1 MNTQQKSL
9 RQLFF
14 PIYLEILFAMLAGTV
29 DTLMLSTTGDQ
40 AVGAVGTAHT
50 YISIFIIM
58 FSVISSGMTAVMT
71 QYIGAGKPG
80 VAQKALRLGL
90 MLNAAFGVLFSVLL
104 SAGAEFILVTLGIA
118 EQLLE
123 PAKTYLQIVGG
134 FCICNALIPIF
145 SSYLRSFGHASPT
158 MTATVTANII
168 NLVLN
173 AVFLF
178 VCRWGVMGVALATG
192 LSRLI
197 NLIWVM
203 VAARRRIPAQPK
215 CDLPANRVI
224 LAQIFRIGFPA
235 ALETFLY
242 NLSVTFVLRFLNQM
256 DVTGMQVTARS
267 YAMQIGC
274 ISFCAG
280 TALSQANSI
289 LVGWRIGSGDYAA
302 CIKGTHKAALLGVL
316 TSVGVA
322 ILVAIFSQPIMGLFS
337 SDPEMIR
344 LVGILLWIDV
354 VLEIG
359 RASNLVYGAA
369 LKTSG
374 DARFPVIIGVLFMFL
389 CAVGGTWLFGI
400 RMGLLVIGAYAA
412 MALDECVR
420 AVFMFL
426 RWRSGIWKNHRLVS

>member
-1 MNTQQKSL
+1 MKTQQKTLS
-9 RQLFF
+9 QLFF
-14 PIYLEILFAMLAGTV
+14 PIYLEILFTMLAGTV

-71 QYIGAGKPG
+71 QYIGAGRPG
-80 VAQKALRLGL
+80 VAQKALRIGL
-90 MLNAAFGVLFSVLL
+90 MLNAAFGIVFSVLL
-104 SAGAEFILVTLGIA
+104 SAGAEIILVTLGIA
-118 EQLLE
+118 EQLLK
-123 PAKTYLQIVGG
+123 PAKIYLQIVGG
-134 FCICNALIPIF
+134 FCICNALTPIF

-158 MTATVTANII
+158 MAATVIANII
-168 NLVLN
+168 NLALN
-173 AVFLF
+173 SVFLF
-178 VCRWGVMGVALATG
+178 VFHWGVMGVALATG
-192 LSRLI
+192 ISRLV

-203 VAARRRIPAQPK
+203 VAARRRISVQHEK
-215 CDLPANRVI
+215 DLPPNRMI
-224 LAQIFRIGFPA
+224 LTQIFRIGFPA
-235 ALETFLY
+235 AMETFLY
-242 NLSVTFVLRFLNQM
+242 NLSVTFILRFLNQM

-267 YAMQIGC
+267 YAMQIGS

-280 TALSQANSI
+280 TALCQANSI
-289 LVGWRIGSGDYAA
+289 LVGWRIGMGDYEA
-302 CIKGTHKAALLGVL
+302 CIRGTHKAAGFGILS
-316 TSVGVA
+316 SVGVA
-322 ILVAIFSQPIMGLFS
+322 FLVALFGQPIMNLFS
-337 SDPEMIR
+337 DDPEMIR
-344 LVGILLWIDV
+344 LVRILLWIDV

-374 DARFPVIIGVLFMFL
+374 DARFPVAIGVIFMFL

-400 RMGLLVIGAYAA
+400 RMGMLVVGAYSA

-426 RWRSGIWKNHRLVS
+426 RWRSGIWKKHRLV